1 MNAADMVQG
10 NLALKLETPA
20 APAFTVVKGGRSG
33 YQPLPVKSARTQ
45 YAVAAPTP
53 AVALA
58 PVALKASTI
67 VAVAVAF
74 TLFFVLATSVFS
86 ARHAAY
92 ADSVANVTYETVR
105 VQSGDSLW
113 SLAQEHPI
121 DGLSTQETSDM
132 IRSVNHLDRGSL
144 DAGAVLKVPAR
155 S

>member
-10 NLALKLETPA
+10 NLALKLEAPA

-33 YQPLPVKSARTQ
+33 FQPVAPKPNRTQ
-45 YAVAAPTP
+45 HAAVTSSP
-53 AVALA
+53 A
-58 PVALKASTI
+58 ALKASTV
-67 VAVAVAF
+67 VAIAVAF
-74 TLFFVLATSVFS
+74 TLFFVLATTVFT

-105 VQSGDSLW
+105 VHAGDSLW
-113 SLAQEHPI
+113 SLAEEHPV

-132 IRSVNHLDRGSL
+132 IRSVNHLEHGSL
-144 DAGAVLKVPAR
+144 DAGAHLKVPAR

>member
-10 NLALKLETPA
+10 NLALKLQAPA

-33 YQPLPVKSARTQ
+33 YQTVEPRPNRAQHT
-45 YAVAAPTP
+45 AVSS
-53 AVALA
+53 A
-58 PVALKASTI
+58 PVALKASTV
-67 VAVAVAF
+67 VAIAVAF

-144 DAGAVLKVPAR
+144 DAGAVLKVPTR

>member
-1 MNAADMVQG
+1 MNATNMVQG

-33 YQPLPVKSARTQ
+33 FQTLPGKPVRSQ
-45 YAVAAPTP
+45 CVATTS
-53 AVALA
+53 A

-67 VAVAVAF
+67 VALAVAL
-74 TLFFVLATSVFS
+74 TLFFVLATSIFS

-92 ADSVANVTYETVR
+92 AESVSNVTYETVR
-105 VQSGDSLW
+105 VQPGDSLW

-121 DGLSTQETSDM
+121 EGLSTQETSDM
-132 IRSVNHLDRGSL
+132 IRNVNHLEHGSL
-144 DAGAVLKVPAR
+144 AAGAHLKVPAR

>member
-20 APAFTVVKGGRSG
+20 SPAFTVVKGGRSHF
-33 YQPLPVKSARTQ
+33 QAVATKPVRTQ
-45 YAVAAPTP
+45 RAA
-53 AVALA
+53 AALA

-92 ADSVANVTYETVR
+92 ADSVASPAIPCGR
-105 VQSGDSLW
+105 L
-113 SLAQEHPI
+113 P
-121 DGLSTQETSDM
+121 
-132 IRSVNHLDRGSL
+132 RSIPSMAFPHRRL
-144 DAGAVLKVPAR
+144 PT
-155 S
+155 

>member
-1 MNAADMVQG
+1 MNATDMVQG

-33 YQPLPVKSARTQ
+33 FQTLPGKSVRSQ
-45 YAVAAPTP
+45 CVATTS
-53 AVALA
+53 A

-67 VAVAVAF
+67 VALAVAL
-74 TLFFVLATSVFS
+74 TLFFVLATSIFS

-92 ADSVANVTYETVR
+92 AESVSNVTYETVR

-113 SLAQEHPI
+113 SLAQEHSV

-132 IRSVNHLDRGSL
+132 IRSVNHLEHGSL
-144 DAGAVLKVPAR
+144 VAGDVLKVPAR

>member
-1 MNAADMVQG
+1 MNATDMVQG

-33 YQPLPVKSARTQ
+33 FQTLPGKPVRSQ
-45 YAVAAPTP
+45 CVATTS
-53 AVALA
+53 A

-67 VAVAVAF
+67 VALAVAL
-74 TLFFVLATSVFS
+74 TLFFVLATSIFS

-92 ADSVANVTYETVR
+92 AESVSNVTYETVR
-105 VQSGDSLW
+105 VQSADSLW

-121 DGLSTQETSDM
+121 EGLSTQETSDM
-132 IRSVNHLDRGSL
+132 IRNVNHLEHGSL
-144 DAGAVLKVPAR
+144 DAGVHLKVPAR

>member
-1 MNAADMVQG
+1 MNATDMVQG
-10 NLALKLETPA
+10 NLALKLDTPVS
-20 APAFTVVKGGRSG
+20 PAFTVVKGGRSNF
-33 YQPLPVKSARTQ
+33 QAVTTKPVRNQHASA
-45 YAVAAPTP
+45 AS
-53 AVALA
+53 A
-58 PVALKASTI
+58 PVALKASTV
-67 VAVAVAF
+67 VAVAVGF
-74 TLFFVLATSVFS
+74 KRCFVLAMSVFS

-92 ADSVANVTYETVR
+92 ADSGANVTYETVR

-132 IRSVNHLDRGSL
+132 IRSVNHLERGSL

>member
-1 MNAADMVQG
+1 MNATDMVQG

-20 APAFTVVKGGRSG
+20 VPAFTVVKGGRSG
-33 YQPLPVKSARTQ
+33 FQTLPGKPVRSQ
-45 YAVAAPTP
+45 CVATSS
-53 AVALA
+53 A
-58 PVALKASTI
+58 PVALKVSTI
-67 VAVAVAF
+67 VALAVAL
-74 TLFFVLATSVFS
+74 TLFFVLATSIFS

-92 ADSVANVTYETVR
+92 AESASNVTYETVR

-144 DAGAVLKVPAR
+144 DAGAHLKVPAR

>member
-1 MNAADMVQG
+1 MNATDMVQG

-33 YQPLPVKSARTQ
+33 FQTLPGKPVRSQ
-45 YAVAAPTP
+45 YVATTS
-53 AVALA
+53 A

-67 VAVAVAF
+67 VALAVAL
-74 TLFFVLATSVFS
+74 TLFFVLATSIFS

-92 ADSVANVTYETVR
+92 AESVSNVTYETVR

-121 DGLSTQETSDM
+121 EGLSTQETSDM
-132 IRSVNHLDRGSL
+132 IRNVNHLEHGSL
-144 DAGAVLKVPAR
+144 DAGVHLKVPAR

>member
-1 MNAADMVQG
+1 MNATDMVQG
-10 NLALKLETPA
+10 NLALKLDTPVS
-20 APAFTVVKGGRSG
+20 PAFTVVKGGRSNF
-33 YQPLPVKSARTQ
+33 QAVATKPVRNQ
-45 YAVAAPTP
+45 HAVAASG
-53 AVALA
+53 
-58 PVALKASTI
+58 PVALKASTV

-74 TLFFVLATSVFS
+74 TLFFVLAMSVFS

-121 DGLSTQETSDM
+121 DGLSTQETSDT
-132 IRSVNHLDRGSL
+132 IRSVNHLEHGSL